1 MKSVSLKV
9 YPRAAKRRNALRPLR
24 QGGRIPAVIYGAGQ
38 DPEPLEISSKDLETA
53 LHQHIS
59 ETLLVDLTVENHAR
73 PQRLALVQE
82 IQHHPLSRKVLHVDF
97 HEVSA
102 DQPVTVSIPVE
113 AVGEP
118 IGVKSEGAVLEHVLY
133 KVKVRA
139 LPRDLPEAIMVDV
152 SHLEAGRAIHLGELQ
167 APTGVEIMGHK
178 ELVVLACAIPR
189 AEAEPTEAE
198 AAAAAEPA
206 AGDVEMIKEKKE
218 APGAETPAAKEGE
231 KKSKEAEKKPKEGE
245 KKPKEGE
252 KK

>member
-9 YPRAAKRRNALRPLR
+9 YPRAARRRNALRPLR
-24 QGGRIPAVIYGAGQ
+24 DAGRIPAVIYGTGQ
-38 DPEPLEISSKDLETA
+38 QPESLEIKAKDLDTA
-53 LHQHIS
+53 LHEHVS
-59 ETLLVDLTVENHAR
+59 ETLLVDLTVESDAR

-82 IQHHPLSRKVLHVDF
+82 VQHHPLSRKVLHVDF
-97 HEVSA
+97 REVSA
-102 DQPVTVSIPVE
+102 DKPVTVSIPVE
-113 AVGEP
+113 ATGEP
-118 IGVKSEGAVLEHVLY
+118 VGVKTGGGVLEHVLY

-139 LPRDLPEAIMVDV
+139 LPRDLPEALVVDV
-152 SHLEAGRAIHLGELQ
+152 SHLEVGRSIHLGELQ
-167 APTGVEIMGHK
+167 APPGCELIGHK

-198 AAAAAEPA
+198 AAAAPT

-218 APGAETPAAKEGE
+218 AGEGEAPAAKEGE
-231 KKSKEAEKKPKEGE
+231 KKPKEAEKKPKEGE